1 MILDGRRF
9 GPVAGRVREQLAIAG
24 ADPGRQLPVVFRT
37 LPERADAQARDL
49 RPRFPE
55 PIPLGLRSRRRF
67 LEDDVARSIERFDP
81 LFAGQPN
88 LSLTQRGLYIAAGL
102 GLAAAGAQP
111 RPNPLL
117 NVVALAGG
125 AY

>member
-1 MILDGRRF
+1 M
-9 GPVAGRVREQLAIAG
+9 
-24 ADPGRQLPVVFRT
+24 
-37 LPERADAQARDL
+37 
-49 RPRFPE
+49 
-55 PIPLGLRSRRRF
+55 
-67 LEDDVARSIERFDP
+67 ARSIEMLAP

-117 NVVALAGG
+117 NVIALTGG
-125 AY
+125 AYLAWSGYQGRCPVKAALVDQSNLPQRVARSEAGSQPFQPAGRRR